1 MNVGKNAVYG
11 IICCIIAAPRY
22 NVSGSRQPAK
32 QECDMNTRYTRRR
45 DFAMR
50 APQNPEIHLR
60 TRLHIG
66 NTFRVQSIGSIS
78 GLTTFCVDF
87 A

>member
-1 MNVGKNAVYG
+1 MPEKNAVYG
-11 IICCIIAAPRY
+11 ILCCIIVAPRY

-32 QECDMNTRYTRRR
+32 QKCDMNTRYPRRR
-45 DFAMR
+45 AFVMR
-50 APQNPEIHLR
+50 APKNPEIRLR